1 MICSCTALTF
11 VFLLFRISFLPV
23 SSNGQDDQLQVK
35 CVDVT
40 IPVCKAVLPYNKTK
54 FPNLLSH
61 RRPQDAEKD
70 FKVFL
75 PILKFRCSTMLPL
88 FLCSVYWP
96 FCSEKFGSLPPCRQI
111 CERSKSECANIMD
124 VSGFTWPQ
132 AFSCDQFPRYQG
144 DFDERGNRKLCLG
157 TNDTT
162 QLVDTNALNAILDNI
177 DAEIEDLGLPNG
189 DRIRPQQDPV
199 HHDPN
204 SCPRILSVG
213 SANET
218 NDDYK
223 LGGKTSCGIPCPPLP
238 EGPNGLPDN
247 WFFTKNQR
255 DVLAPRWI
263 LGWSLLC
270 LIATFLTVSTFLVDR
285 QRFKY
290 PERPIVFLS
299 FSYFIISLIYIA
311 GYASLKRGGS
321 AVIACN
327 AEYNV
332 LYQKMSGNSVGCAI
346 QFLVLYFFTIAAAM
360 WWVILTLTW
369 FLAAGLAWSTEA
381 IDSISQYFH
390 LVSWIIPAILTIV
403 ILSLQEV
410 DGDYLSG
417 VCFVGVQDLHS
428 HNVFVLGPLLV
439 FLLLG
444 TFFLLA
450 GFYSMFRIRSVM
462 KHRVS
467 PEEKNR
473 LEKFMVRI
481 GIFSVLYTVP
491 AAIVVACLIYE
502 SANRS
507 QWQKTQIDCAHNA
520 NVQTKCVGPR
530 PSFNVFMLKYFMQ
543 VFVGITSGF
552 WICSRKTFYSWQSAI
567 QHLRQRRG
575 LIKRSSQADLKPS
588 SSGQGMPVVPG
599 NSQGVIPVA
608 EVNPLARHESKV

>member
-1 MICSCTALTF
+1 MMWSCMAF
-11 VFLLFRISFLPV
+11 VFLVVRISSLFH
-23 SSNGQDDQLQVK
+23 SSNAQGDGIK
-35 CVDVT
+35 CVPVT
-40 IPVCKAVLPYNKTK
+40 IPVCKAVLPYNTTK

-70 FKVFL
+70 LSVFI
-75 PILKFRCSTMLPL
+75 PILRYKCSAIIPF
-88 FLCSVYWP
+88 FLCSMYSP
-96 FCSEKFGSLPPCRQI
+96 FCSEGSKKVLRPCREI
-111 CERSKSECANIMD
+111 CEKSKSDCASIIASSN
-124 VSGFTWPQ
+124 FAWPQ
-132 AFSCDQFPRYQG
+132 AFSCDQFPRYQQE
-144 DFDERGNRKLCLG
+144 FDPAEEVCIG
-157 TNDTT
+157 TNDTS
-162 QLVDTNALNAILDNI
+162 LFLDNVDFQAILKNFGQTGDPFNNGSGNQRPRGPVI
-177 DAEIEDLGLPNG
+177 DQLDL
-189 DRIRPQQDPV
+189 
-199 HHDPN
+199 N
-204 SCPRILSVG
+204 SCPPLLSVG

-218 NDDYK
+218 VDEYK
-223 LGGKTSCGIPCPPLP
+223 FGGMTSCGIPCPPLP
-238 EGPNGLPDN
+238 EALPDN
-247 WFFTKNQR
+247 WYFTKNQR

-263 LGWSLLC
+263 VGWSLVC
-270 LIATFLTVSTFLVDR
+270 LIATFLTVSTFLVDQ

-299 FSYFIISLIYIA
+299 FSYFIISVIYIA
-311 GYASLKRGGS
+311 GYASLKRGGNG
-321 AVIACN
+321 VIACN
-327 AEYNV
+327 GKYNV
-332 LYQKMSGNSVGCAI
+332 LYQQMSGDSVGCAI

-381 IDSISQYFH
+381 INSISQYFH
-390 LVSWIIPAILTIV
+390 LVSWIIPAILTIIV
-403 ILSLQEV
+403 LALQDV

-428 HNVFVLGPLLV
+428 HNIFVLGPLLV

-467 PEEKNR
+467 QEEKNR

-481 GIFSVLYTVP
+481 GIFSVLYSVP

-507 QWQKTQIDCAHNA
+507 QWQKTQIDCAHHPDL
-520 NVQTKCVGPR
+520 QEGCVGPK

-567 QHLRQRRG
+567 QRLRQRQG
-575 LIKRSSQADLKPS
+575 LIKRSSQTDLHPAS
-588 SSGQGMPVVPG
+588 YQVPTSAPAVAVLP
-599 NSQGVIPVA
+599 NFSPPGVPVA
-608 EVNPLARHESKV
+608 EVNPLARQESKV